1 MWLVSRNRD
10 EKAAESPTNSTLRKK
25 KKKGFGTL
33 IGSEPKTATKLPC
46 SGAVVSLS
54 TATTFSPVRA
64 SLAVDCS
71 CCVAGNCAAVENCV
85 F

>member
-10 EKAAESPTNSTLRKK
+10 VKAAESPTNSILR

-71 CCVAGNCAAVENCV
+71 CVAGNCAAVENCV